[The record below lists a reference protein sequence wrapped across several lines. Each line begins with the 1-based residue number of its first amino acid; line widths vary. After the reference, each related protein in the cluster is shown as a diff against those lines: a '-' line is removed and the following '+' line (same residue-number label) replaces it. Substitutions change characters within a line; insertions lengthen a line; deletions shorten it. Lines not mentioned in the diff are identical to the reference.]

1 MTTTTL
7 TDQSTAAH
15 GGHDDHD
22 HHDVTGTKMYA
33 FWVYLMSDLI
43 IFGSLFATYAV
54 LQNGTA
60 GGPTSKD
67 LFELDFVLIETFLL
81 LFSSFTYGM
90 AVLAMNQ
97 DRLRQL
103 TGWLAVTFLLGAGF
117 VAMELYEF
125 HHLIEE
131 GFGPDRSGFLSSFF
145 ALVGTHG
152 LHVSFGLLWMLI
164 MFIQLS
170 TKGLTDK
177 TRPRIL
183 CLSLFWHFLDIVWIC
198 VFSFVYLMG
207 VL

>member
-1 MTTTTL
+1 MTTNTMTNHDL
-7 TDQSTAAH
+7 AAH
-15 GGHDDHD
+15 GGHDDH
-22 HHDVTGTKMYA
+22 HDVTGMKMYA
-33 FWVYLMSDLI
+33 FWIYLMSDLI

-54 LQNGTA
+54 LHSGTA
-60 GGPTSKD
+60 GGPTSQN
-67 LFELDFVLIETFLL
+67 LFELDFVLVETILL
-81 LFSSFTYGM
+81 LLSSFTYGM

-97 DRLRQL
+97 NRLPQL
-103 TGWLAVTFLLGAGF
+103 KAWLAVTFLFGAGF
-117 VAMELYEF
+117 VGMEIYEF
-125 HHLIEE
+125 HHLIAE

-164 MFIQLS
+164 MLIQLS
-170 TKGLTDK
+170 TKGLTEQ

-198 VFSFVYLMG
+198 VFTFVYLMG

>member
-1 MTTTTL
+1 MTTDTMTNHDL
-7 TDQSTAAH
+7 AAH

-33 FWVYLMSDLI
+33 FWIYLMSDLI

-54 LQNGTA
+54 LHNGTA
-60 GGPTSKD
+60 GGPTSTD
-67 LFELDFVLIETFLL
+67 LFELDFVLIETILL
-81 LFSSFTYGM
+81 LLSSFTYGL
-90 AVLAMNQ
+90 AVLAMNK
-97 DRLRQL
+97 DRLQQL
-103 TGWLAVTFLLGAGF
+103 KGWLAVTFLLGAGF
-117 VAMELYEF
+117 VGMEIYEF
-125 HHLIEE
+125 HHLIIE

-164 MFIQLS
+164 MLIQLS

-198 VFSFVYLMG
+198 VFTFVYLMG
-207 VL
+207 AL

>member
-1 MTTTTL
+1 MTN
-7 TDQSTAAH
+7 QHVAAH
-15 GGHDDHD
+15 GGHEE
-22 HHDVTGTKMYA
+22 HHDTTGLKMYG
-33 FWVYLMSDLI
+33 FWIYLMSDLI

-54 LQNGTA
+54 IHNGTA

-67 LFELDFVLIETFLL
+67 LFELDFVLVETFLL

-90 AVLAMNQ
+90 AVLAMHKERVKQ
-97 DRLRQL
+97 VM
-103 TGWLAVTFLLGAGF
+103 GWLIVTFLFGAGF
-117 VAMELYEF
+117 VGMEIYEF

-152 LHVSFGLLWMLI
+152 LHVSFGLLWMAI
-164 MFIQLS
+164 MIIQLGL
-170 TKGLTDK
+170 KGITDK
-177 TRPRIL
+177 TKPRVL

-198 VFSFVYLMG
+198 VFTFVYLMG